1 MCFRECDLTRHKGLC
16 AKTDQGGH
24 RHTLTLSLRLLETAC
39 GTCRLWGRE
48 EPVGGLKIRADP
60 AARRTRDG
68 QWRLCPWRPMCP
80 RSGGEGGGGWKR
92 GAAGFCGWCEVL
104 QPLMQMAHSSPA
116 HETEGLAGVAGWG
129 ERFPQAF
136 EASRDPT
143 SREETV
149 KLRPETGG
157 H

>member
-1 MCFRECDLTRHKGLC
+1 MRTPQPDGPGMDGGVCVHGGPC
-16 AKTDQGGH
+16 ARG
-24 RHTLTLSLRLLETAC
+24 RV
-39 GTCRLWGRE
+39 GRE
-48 EPVGGLKIRADP
+48 
-60 AARRTRDG
+60 
-68 QWRLCPWRPMCP
+68 
-80 RSGGEGGGGWKR
+80 GGGWKK

-104 QPLMQMAHSSPA
+104 QPLMQVAHSSPA
-116 HETEGLAGVAGWG
+116 HETEGPAGVAGWG